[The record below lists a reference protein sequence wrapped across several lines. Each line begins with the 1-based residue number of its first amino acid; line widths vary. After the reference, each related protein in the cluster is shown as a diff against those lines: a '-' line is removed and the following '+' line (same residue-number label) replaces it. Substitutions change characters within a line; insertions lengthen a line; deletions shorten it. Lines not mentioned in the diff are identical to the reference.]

1 MNWLAHL
8 WLADQSHTSAAG
20 QMLGDDIK
28 GRITPHTSPLGH
40 FVATGIV
47 LHRRIDQAADAH
59 EQHRDLRALF
69 QGNRR
74 RYAGIAVDIGLD
86 YALARTWTAF
96 NPESLVVFAK
106 RQAAAIAAEWP
117 AEALGRSAPSAA
129 PFARLL
135 TGYSR
140 LSAVTRALGHVES
153 RLRRPV
159 SLTPM
164 ADTIEY
170 HRADFEQAIGPILAD
185 LLNVVTARPGER
197 CR

>member
-1 MNWLAHL
+1 
-8 WLADQSHTSAAG
+8 
-20 QMLGDDIK
+20 MLGDEIK
-28 GRITPHTSPLGH
+28 GCIAPETSPLGQ

-59 EQHRDLRALF
+59 ERHRDLRGLF
-69 QGNRR
+69 QGSRR

-86 YALARTWTAF
+86 YALARRWTAF
-96 NPESLVVFAK
+96 SDEPLAVFAE

-117 AEALGRSAPSAA
+117 AAAVGRPAPAA
-129 PFARLL
+129 DPFARLL
-135 TGYSR
+135 AGYSR

-153 RLRRPV
+153 RLRHPV

-164 ADTIEY
+164 ADTIE
-170 HRADFEQAIGPILAD
+170 RRRCDFEQAIGPILAD
-185 LLNVVTARPGER
+185 LLNIVTARPSEW